1 MRQIKLEIDVAAQAG
16 KILGVFVTQETR
28 IADSVYD
35 WEIMY
40 GVRALTVPFP

>member
-1 MRQIKLEIDVAAQAG
+1 MLLLRQVKYLAYLSH
-16 KILGVFVTQETR
+16 KETR